1 MASAAWSTVVWPK
14 MTVVWKGGN
23 RAPVSTRSK
32 LVGAVALTGLCCAAF
47 RIYPMVGALAFAAG
61 VSYLMFQSTR
71 DRAAYD
77 RIRGVGPVRPIPITA
92 QQRWLVFCVIDAV
105 VLLISLI
112 AFLRDLYF
120 PPMTEEQ
127 RIIHMMG
134 LGLLTVSAAGAIALL
149 MTRPK
154 KA

>member
-1 MASAAWSTVVWPK
+1 MASAAWATVVWPK
-14 MTVVWKGGN
+14 MIVVWKGGN
-23 RAPVSTRSK
+23 RAPVSMRSK

-47 RIYPMVGALAFAAG
+47 RIYPMVGGVAFAAG
-61 VSYLMFQSTR
+61 VNYLMFQSTR

-77 RIRGVGPVRPIPITA
+77 RIRGVGPVRPVPITA
-92 QQRWLVFCVIDAV
+92 GQRWLGLCVVDVV
-105 VLLISLI
+105 VLLFSLI

-127 RIIHMMG
+127 RIVHMMG
-134 LGLLTVSAAGAIALL
+134 LGFLAISAAGAIALV
-149 MTRPK
+149 MTRPR